1 MFLST
6 YVPVNMHRINCAV
19 YSNEKS
25 FPEEKLLLAYALVN
39 GKNAEGVYMSDGSV
53 MFIDDPTIHWTLPEI
68 YLAYEAYNQALK
80 SNFSYYAAKDK
91 TGIPQLYISKSFRG
105 HRLLVNAFSMH
116 TILLGNQQLVAKAAS
131 LIDKT
136 LDNRESVDLF
146 NTMSAI
152 ESGSSKFLS
161 ACIVYRDTPEEY
173 MAVSPI
179 MTPGATINTMY
190 GSEEMEEII
199 HLYNGKEPLP
209 EFSYER
215 TPNGDFHRTDVNVDN
230 ILTCDVAR
238 YLVDVYNRTKEK
250 KSNYVELRND
260 DFVVEMYLSTNHRY
274 LVNAR
279 TFECVV
285 IKNQHVKSLL
295 TAYAKQYTIPS
306 DQLQLA
312 WMLAKTE

>member
-6 YVPVNMHRINCAV
+6 YVPVNMHRMNCAV

-25 FPEEKLLLAYALVN
+25 FPEEKLLSAYAMVN
-39 GKNAEGVYMSDGSV
+39 GENAEGVYMRDSCV

-68 YLAYEAYNQALK
+68 YLAYEAYRQAKL

-91 TGIPQLYISKSFRG
+91 NGIPQLYISKSFRG

-116 TILLGNQQLVAKAAS
+116 TILLGNTQLVAKAAS

-136 LDNRESVDLF
+136 LTNRDSVDLF
-146 NTMSAI
+146 NTMVAI
-152 ESGSSKFLS
+152 ESGSSKFLP
-161 ACIVYRDTPEEY
+161 ACIVYRDTADEY

-179 MTPGATINTMY
+179 MTPGAAINTMY
-190 GSEEMEEII
+190 GSDEMEEIV
-199 HLYNGKEPLP
+199 HLYNGKEPLDG
-209 EFSYER
+209 FSYVK
-215 TPNGDFHRTDVNVDN
+215 TANGDFHRTDVNTDAV
-230 ILTCDVAR
+230 LPGDVAR
-238 YLVDVYNRTKEK
+238 YLVDVYSRAKEK
-250 KSNYVELRND
+250 KSNYVELRNEN
-260 DFVVEMYLSTNHRY
+260 FVVEMYFSTNHRY

-279 TFECVV
+279 TFECIV
-285 IKNQHVKSLL
+285 IKNQHVKTLL
-295 TAYAKQYTIPS
+295 TAYAKQYTISS